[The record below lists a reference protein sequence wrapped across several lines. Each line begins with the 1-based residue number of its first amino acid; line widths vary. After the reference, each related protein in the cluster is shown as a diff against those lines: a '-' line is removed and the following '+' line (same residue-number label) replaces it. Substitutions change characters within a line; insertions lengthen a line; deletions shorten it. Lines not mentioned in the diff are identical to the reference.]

1 MQRQQSEQI
10 SELSV
15 HASVTAVDHLD
26 PMPPEDPLMG
36 ASFSEILLPFAF
48 FLEVASAIAVHKP
61 PGLLVRMMIRMT
73 DLRCSPY

>member
-15 HASVTAVDHLD
+15 HASATAVNPLD

-36 ASFSEILLPFAF
+36 ASFYEILLPFAF
-48 FLEVASAIAVHKP
+48 FLEVAAAIAVHK